1 MTSVNEY
8 LKLIDDTIANGR
20 YKADWSSLSGHK
32 IPAWYYEAKFGI
44 FIHWGI
50 YSVPAYACEWYP
62 RWMYN
67 PTSHEYEFHK
77 KNFGDPSVFG
87 YKDFIPMFKGEN
99 FDADQWVELFKNAGA
114 EYIMPVAEHHDGFAM
129 YDTEFNRWNAAK
141 MGPCKDITL
150 EIKRACEDKG
160 LTFCASSH
168 RAEHYFFMNM
178 GRTIDSDVNDEWSR
192 CSYLGVVRYNR
203 LRNDQRYLCS
213 SAR

>member
-20 YKADWSSLSGHK
+20 YKADWSSLSAHK
-32 IPAWYYEAKFGI
+32 IPDWYYKAKFGI

-99 FDADQWVELFKNAGA
+99 FDADKWVELFKKAGA
-114 EYIMPVAEHHDGFAM
+114 N
-129 YDTEFNRWNAAK
+129 T
-141 MGPCKDITL
+141 
-150 EIKRACEDKG
+150 
-160 LTFCASSH
+160 
-168 RAEHYFFMNM
+168 
-178 GRTIDSDVNDEWSR
+178 
-192 CSYLGVVRYNR
+192 
-203 LRNDQRYLCS
+203 
-213 SAR
+213 